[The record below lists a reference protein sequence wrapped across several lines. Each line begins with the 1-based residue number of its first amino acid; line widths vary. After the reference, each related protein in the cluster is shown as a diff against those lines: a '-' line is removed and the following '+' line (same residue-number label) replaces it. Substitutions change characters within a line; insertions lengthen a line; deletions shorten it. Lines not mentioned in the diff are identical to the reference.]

1 MVRPRKMI
9 HVKNLQELQ
18 HSEQVLRKEK
28 LKRIHFSKNQQ
39 QLQQQAVQAQVVP
52 QVQPALLPIPR
63 TVKMMSHRLWSYDP
77 LKHNRRV
84 PKFQV
89 QKLFQSSQFSR
100 MISIP
105 NWERKNQNVI
115 FWHHF
120 KIWLL
125 KSLNYSQEQK

>member
-9 HVKNLQELQ
+9 HVKNLRESQ
-18 HSEQVLRKEK
+18 HLEQAWRKEK

-39 QLQQQAVQAQVVP
+39 QLQQQAVLAQVVP
-52 QVQPALLPIPR
+52 QVQPAVLLIPPA
-63 TVKMMSHRLWSYDP
+63 VKMMNHRPWSYGQ
-77 LKHNRRV
+77 LKRIRKV

-89 QKLFQSSQFSR
+89 QKLDQSSQFSR